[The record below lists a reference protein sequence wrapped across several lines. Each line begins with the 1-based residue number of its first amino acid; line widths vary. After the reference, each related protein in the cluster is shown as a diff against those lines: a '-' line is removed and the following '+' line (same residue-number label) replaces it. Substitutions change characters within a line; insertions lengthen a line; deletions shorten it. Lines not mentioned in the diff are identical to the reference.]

1 MIYKHHVTF
10 VQDSKER
17 VRLKRMATDHDRL
30 VMAMGPDVL
39 RRKREALLA
48 NPSFV
53 LYADDCKIIDMDLF
67 ENLDKVCCM
76 CHCVVYVLVSLY

>member
-1 MIYKHHVTF
+1 MIYKHRVTF

-39 RRKREALLA
+39 KRKREALLA

-53 LYADDCKIIDMDLF
+53 LYADDCKIIDLDLF
-67 ENLDKVCCM
+67 ENLDKACRTCQ
-76 CHCVVYVLVSLY
+76 CVVHVLVFLY